1 MTARRADERRALSD
15 AVMARVAGRGIS
27 RKAVDDVVGR
37 VLDTLAAAE
46 RSRAPSAAAGSVVAA
61 LTARSVPDL
70 ASRIRRDL
78 EGAGIVIEEMG
89 IGSAGQHTVVTV
101 RLPAS
106 ARSDLERLAER
117 STWSLSFLN
126 PHDSGATLE

>member
-1 MTARRADERRALSD
+1 MTARRADERRALSN

-27 RKAVDDVVGR
+27 RQAVDDVVGR
-37 VLDTLAAAE
+37 VLDTLAATE
-46 RSRAPSAAAGSVVAA
+46 RTRTAQAATGTVVAA
-61 LTARSVPDL
+61 LTARSIPDL

-126 PHDSGATLE
+126 PHESGATLE

>member
-1 MTARRADERRALSD
+1 
-15 AVMARVAGRGIS
+15 MARVAGRGIS

-70 ASRIRRDL
+70 ASRTRRDL

>member
-1 MTARRADERRALSD
+1 MTARRADERRALSN

-27 RKAVDDVVGR
+27 RQTVDDVVGR
-37 VLDTLAAAE
+37 VLDTLAAAQGT
-46 RSRAPSAAAGSVVAA
+46 RPAAAGSSVVAA
-61 LTARSVPDL
+61 VTARSIPDL

-117 STWSLSFLN
+117 SHWSLSFLN
-126 PHDSGATLE
+126 PLDPGATLT